1 MSLSRAIF
9 ASAALFNWVVGAAL
23 ILAMPTFE
31 RLLGLEPVA
40 ASAKVF
46 VDLFAVVVIAF
57 GAAYLMLTI
66 DFTKYRSFAALGAA
80 AKLAVVATVSYHYL
94 AGHIGWPLLAL
105 SSVDLIYALMF
116 IAILGGRL
124 GDGPRGE
131 LR

>member
-9 ASAALFNWVVGAAL
+9 ASAALFNWVVGTAL

-40 ASAKVF
+40 ASAKVY

-57 GAAYLMLTI
+57 GAAYLMLAI
-66 DFTKYRSFAALGAA
+66 DFTKYWPFAALGAA
-80 AKLAVVATVSYHYL
+80 AKLAVVATVSCHYL
-94 AGHIGWPLLAL
+94 AGHIGWSLLAL
-105 SSVDLIYALMF
+105 SGVDLVYALMF
-116 IAILGGRL
+116 IAILGGPL
-124 GDGPRGE
+124 GDGPQGE

>member
-1 MSLSRAIF
+1 MSKRRGIF
-9 ASAALFNWVVGAAL
+9 ASAALFNWAVGAGL
-23 ILAMPTFE
+23 ILAMPLFE

-46 VDLFAVVVIAF
+46 VDLFAAVVIAF
-57 GAAYLMLTI
+57 GAAYLMLAV
-66 DFTKYRSFAALGAA
+66 DFPKYRPFAVLGAA
-80 AKLAVVATVSYHYL
+80 AKLAVVMTVACHYL

-105 SSVDLIYALMF
+105 SGVDLVYALMF
-116 IAILGGRL
+116 IAISGGRL

>member
-1 MSLSRAIF
+1 MSVRGGIF
-9 ASAALFNWVVGAAL
+9 ASAALFNWVVGAGL
-23 ILAMPTFE
+23 ILAMPLFE

-40 ASAKVF
+40 TSAKVY

-57 GAAYLMLTI
+57 GAAYLMLAI
-66 DFTKYRSFAALGAA
+66 DFTKYRPFAALGAA
-80 AKLAVVATVSYHYL
+80 AKLAVVATVLCHYL
-94 AGHIGWPLLAL
+94 AGHIDWPLLAL

-116 IAILGGRL
+116 IALLSGRL